1 MFSLSEWWPGVTWW
15 ATGIRNN
22 GETGW
27 ELEKEKER
35 GENGK
40 AFFKGGWAEHFWVLD
55 KHNFQS
61 MIKR

>member
-1 MFSLSEWWPGVTWW
+1 MFSLSECWPGVTWW

-27 ELEKEKER
+27 ELEKER
-35 GENGK
+35 GAGGEM
-40 AFFKGGWAEHFWVLD
+40 ARLFLGGWAGHFCELD
-55 KHNFQS
+55 KHNFQI

>member
-27 ELEKEKER
+27 ELEKEK
-35 GENGK
+35 GAGGK
-40 AFFKGGWAEHFWVLD
+40 WQRFFSEGGLNIFG
-55 KHNFQS
+55 S
-61 MIKR
+61 